1 MHPVTNASY
10 LSTAKIT
17 IHKRMQPLQ
26 DMVKL
31 GHGPQLLGAKIAI
44 MEIYVFAPLI
54 PSKLEIQS
62 VLFALNWY
70 HSCPIFYR

>member
-1 MHPVTNASY
+1 
-10 LSTAKIT
+10 
-17 IHKRMQPLQ
+17 MQPLQ

-70 HSCPIFYR
+70 HSCPIFIDKVVAPILVIMTKEI

>member
-1 MHPVTNASY
+1 
-10 LSTAKIT
+10 
-17 IHKRMQPLQ
+17 MQPLQ
-26 DMVKL
+26 GMVKL